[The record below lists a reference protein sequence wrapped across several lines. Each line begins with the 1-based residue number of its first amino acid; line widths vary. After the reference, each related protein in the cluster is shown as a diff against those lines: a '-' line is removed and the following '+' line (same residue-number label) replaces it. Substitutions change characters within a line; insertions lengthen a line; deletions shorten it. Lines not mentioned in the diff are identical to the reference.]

1 MTVEAVLVELLR
13 PDLPRD
19 GVTISGG
26 EPLAQA
32 EACAEVLS
40 RLKAAGSHVVV
51 YTGYTCEHLAHSMD
65 SSVKRVLGLAD
76 MLVDGPYVAALSGKG
91 IAYRGSSNQRV
102 IDLRATRTVGELRLL
117 HVD

>member
-1 MTVEAVLVELLR
+1 MTVEAVLAELLR